1 MSARRAASRPPACP
15 IEMTL
20 STANHEA
27 TPEEIQAILEFV
39 RTMRAFDAAG
49 YCPGVLAT
57 RIQSRLAATD
67 LPGGEYL
74 RLLSSSPAEV
84 ELLVASLTIKYSIFF
99 RDPLAFDYLGESLLP
114 TLLAEKAA
122 ASGGGLRLWS
132 AGCAHGEEPYS
143 LAILLHEL
151 SRHHPTAA
159 AAILFATD
167 RDEQALVQ
175 ARAARYQAASLAN
188 VRHGL
193 FAEAFTREGDAFRVR
208 PVIADRVRFS
218 VHDMLDHRSA
228 APAESVFGS
237 FDLILCRN
245 VLIYF
250 EPDYQSFICEQIYRA
265 LADGGYLLLGRT
277 ESLPAPWARRFERVT
292 DCCPLYRKPRR
303 APSSADSGA
312 TANEAP

>member
-1 MSARRAASRPPACP
+1 MNCAAA
-15 IEMTL
+15 
-20 STANHEA
+20 
-27 TPEEIQAILEFV
+27 PEEIQGILEFV
-39 RTMRAFDAAG
+39 RTARGFDPAG

-57 RIQSRLAATD
+57 RVQSRLAATG
-67 LPGGEYL
+67 LASAAEYR

-84 ELLVASLTIKYSIFF
+84 DLLVASLTIKYSIFF

-122 ASGGGLRLWS
+122 AGGGGLRLWS

-151 SRHHPTAA
+151 ARYHPAA
-159 AAILFATD
+159 ANAILFATD
-167 RDEQALVQ
+167 RDEQALAQ
-175 ARAARYQAASLAN
+175 ARAARYQAVSLAN

-193 FAEAFTREGDAFRVR
+193 LAVAFAPEGDTFRVL
-208 PVIADRVRFS
+208 PAIASRVRFS
-218 VHDMLDHRSA
+218 VHDLLDHRSA

-250 EPDYQSFICEQIYRA
+250 EPDYQSFICEQLYRA
-265 LADGGYLLLGRT
+265 LAEGGCLLLGRT
-277 ESLPAPWARRFERVT
+277 ESLAAPWSRRFHRVT
-292 DCCPLYRKPRR
+292 DCCALYRKPRR
-303 APSSADSGA
+303 PLADAAYLEKGFSPNAGV
-312 TANEAP
+312 E